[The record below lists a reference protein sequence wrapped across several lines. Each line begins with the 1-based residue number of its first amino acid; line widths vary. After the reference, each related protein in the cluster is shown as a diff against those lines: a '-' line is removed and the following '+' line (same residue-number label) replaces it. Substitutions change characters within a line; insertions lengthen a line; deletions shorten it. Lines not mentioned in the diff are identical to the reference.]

1 MQNPVNQSNLEA
13 NICCL
18 REARENLIYR
28 GIISSGSTSDWKHS
42 GADFI
47 SQLLCLV
54 MQNHAQV
61 KTTWKPPVQQET
73 SKTNDENLT
82 NIYWDTFL
90 QAYGRLRTSGGGGGV
105 GVGRALLHSN
115 RSNINKNAHNSHV

>member
-1 MQNPVNQSNLEA
+1 
-13 NICCL
+13 
-18 REARENLIYR
+18 
-28 GIISSGSTSDWKHS
+28 
-42 GADFI
+42 
-47 SQLLCLV
+47 

-90 QAYGRLRTSGGGGGV
+90 QAYGRLRTSGGGGG
-105 GVGRALLHSN
+105 GSGEGLIALKSQ
-115 RSNINKNAHNSHV
+115 